1 MKNKVVNEFQNWGDE
16 YLVEFD
22 IAVANLPSSSTSV
35 FRFTSTNGNGLSD
48 GDRIPA
54 LFILKDG
61 IFHFVT
67 SVNNNPEYQLNVA
80 FELGKMYHVTILQQ
94 KNKEDGKHWYEI
106 LIDGE
111 SKLKIENIAPRS
123 YTNVKLYASD
133 SYFDPFITNVGSI
146 CNVNIQHQDKGLCG
160 LFLCKTNSCTI
171 ISSLSIFV
179 QKYLHKCKDTL
190 SNKKVSS
197 HLRRPFWTWSEDT

>member
-35 FRFTSTNGNGLSD
+35 FRFTSTNGNGFSD

-80 FELGKMYHVTILQQ
+80 FELGKMYHVTIGQQ

-133 SYFDPFITNVGSI
+133 SFFDPFITNIGSI
-146 CNVNIQHQDKGLCG
+146 CNVNIQHQDKGLCA
-160 LFLCKTNSCTI
+160 LFYTQSY
-171 ISSLSIFV
+171 LSIFV
-179 QKYLHKCKDTL
+179 QKYFHQCKDTY
-190 SNKKVSS
+190 
-197 HLRRPFWTWSEDT
+197 FI

>member
-1 MKNKVVNEFQNWGDE
+1 MPRSW
-16 YLVEFD
+16 
-22 IAVANLPSSSTSV
+22 TSV
-35 FRFTSTNGNGLSD
+35 FRFTSTNGNGFSD

-106 LIDGE
+106 SIDGE

-133 SYFDPFITNVGSI
+133 SFFDPFITNIGSI
-146 CNVNIQHQDKGLCG
+146 CNVNIQHQDKGWCA
-160 LFLCKTNSCTI
+160 LFYTQ
-171 ISSLSIFV
+171 SSLSIFV
-179 QKYLHKCKDTL
+179 QKYCHKCKDIYFILQKSIFRLMKKILRIELTL
-190 SNKKVSS
+190 NFFKNFDKS
-197 HLRRPFWTWSEDT
+197 

>member
-35 FRFTSTNGNGLSD
+35 FRFTSTNGNGFSD

-67 SVNNNPEYQLNVA
+67 SVNNNPEYQLNVT
-80 FELGKMYHVTILQQ
+80 FELGKMYHVTIGQQ

-133 SYFDPFITNVGSI
+133 SFFDPFITNIGSI
-146 CNVNIQHQDKGLCG
+146 CNVNIQHQDKGWSA
-160 LFLCKTNSCTI
+160 LFYAKQI
-171 ISSLSIFV
+171 HAQSSLSIFV
-179 QKYLHKCKDTL
+179 QKYFHKCKETY
-190 SNKKVSS
+190 
-197 HLRRPFWTWSEDT
+197 FI